1 MKATNLDTKPNRLEI
16 YLSEPAEKP
25 LFGEEKTPA
34 RALFCKGGMPPAKD
48 NSNDEIISPR
58 S

>member
-34 RALFCKGGMPPAKD
+34 RALFCGGMPPGKD
-48 NSNDEIISPR
+48 NSNDEIISQR
-58 S
+58 